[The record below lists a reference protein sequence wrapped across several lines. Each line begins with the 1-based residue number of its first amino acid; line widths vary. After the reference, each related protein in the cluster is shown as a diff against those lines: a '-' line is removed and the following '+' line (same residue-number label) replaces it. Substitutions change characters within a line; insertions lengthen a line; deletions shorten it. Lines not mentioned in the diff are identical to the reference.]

1 MAATA
6 ARAAAP
12 STLARL
18 EAALRAVPF
27 PAARQAKPAL
37 RAPAEPALAKPMHAK
52 PMHAKPMHAKPARAK
67 PAPSVPT
74 LAESAVA
81 ARAMASLTARRL
93 ARAAASAATASAAT
107 ASAAAANA
115 AANAAAAAPRAP
127 RRNDPSPS
135 RWRYR
140 LDRLQRR
147 GSVQFALRHLTG
159 PAAALALGAWV
170 WSQEPVWIWIEDQI
184 AAASDAIAARPEFA
198 VTQLDITGGG
208 PRLRALARDEIALTG
223 PVSSLM
229 IDLAALRQRVEALPG
244 VASARLSIGPDGVLR
259 AALIER
265 VPVALWRWEG
275 QLSLIDRDGV
285 VIGPV
290 AARADRPGLPLL
302 IGGGADRAVAEAL
315 ALTARAA
322 PLADRLRA
330 LVRVGERRWSVALDR
345 DQLIELPAGAPES
358 ALARVLA
365 LDAAEDLLARDALV
379 IDMRLPDRPTL
390 RLSARAVGELK
401 RLRALAAGKDA

>member
-1 MAATA
+1 
-6 ARAAAP
+6 
-12 STLARL
+12 
-18 EAALRAVPF
+18 
-27 PAARQAKPAL
+27 
-37 RAPAEPALAKPMHAK
+37 
-52 PMHAKPMHAKPARAK
+52 
-67 PAPSVPT
+67 
-74 LAESAVA
+74 
-81 ARAMASLTARRL
+81 
-93 ARAAASAATASAAT
+93 
-107 ASAAAANA
+107 
-115 AANAAAAAPRAP
+115 
-127 RRNDPSPS
+127 
-135 RWRYR
+135 
-140 LDRLQRR
+140 
-147 GSVQFALRHLTG
+147 LTG